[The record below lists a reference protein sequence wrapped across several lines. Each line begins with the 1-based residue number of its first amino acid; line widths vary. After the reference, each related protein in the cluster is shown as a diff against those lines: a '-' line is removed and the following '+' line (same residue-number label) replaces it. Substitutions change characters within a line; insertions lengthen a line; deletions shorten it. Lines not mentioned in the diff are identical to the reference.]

1 MFIITA
7 TPVTTLKIA
16 VELDE
21 PAARAILVDPSSFQ
35 SELRARLAEAH
46 NGQHGRRN
54 IVIGKN
60 ARVPKGKAAA
70 RRAIK
75 LFVKRPCRNCGRH
88 IGLNQLSRHEA
99 KCKTATAAAAA

>member
-1 MFIITA
+1 MLTITA
-7 TPVTTLKIA
+7 TPVTAIKIV

-21 PAARAILVDPSSFQ
+21 QAARSILVDAAAFQ
-35 SELRARLAEAH
+35 SELRARLGEQH

-54 IVIGKN
+54 IVVGKN
-60 ARVPKGKAAA
+60 ARVPKG

-75 LFVKRPCRNCGRH
+75 LFVKRPCGNCGRL

-99 KCKTATAAAAA
+99 RCKAATAAAAA